1 MDVQFIKIQEVNIY
15 ILGQFQNSET
25 IDEGDCLELQNLI
38 HLKNINRMINL
49 HILIEIVELKNDQ
62 VK

>member
-1 MDVQFIKIQEVNIY
+1 M
-15 ILGQFQNSET
+15 ET
-25 IDEGDCLELQNLI
+25 IDEGNCLELQNLI

-49 HILIEIVELKNDQ
+49 YILIEIVEFKKNDQ